1 MFSLQITPW
10 YIFAMKVKEMQKLFD
25 VADLLA
31 TFSAWCIAPIKIAPF
46 IAHLSPIVD
55 VNKVFY

>member
-1 MFSLQITPW
+1 
-10 YIFAMKVKEMQKLFD
+10 MKVKEMQKLFD

-46 IAHLSPIVD
+46 IAHLSPIID